1 MRKGLHAPAGPA
13 RALGSFLAPSQG
25 PAGLDPDLR
34 GKAGGYKGLMDIIIY
49 GVVNSVSLALM
60 ALGFTLVYGIS
71 RLPNFAHGA
80 LYILAGY
87 LTWISIRSLNLGY
100 FISVLISLGVV
111 TAFGMAMYRF
121 FLIRIRGMP
130 ISEIIA
136 SYAMGLFILEGLR
149 WKGLKGMTFTL
160 PVVVPGSVDILD
172 VPVDYQRLLVVVVGS
187 LVVLGLWA
195 FTRFT
200 KVGLALRG
208 IAQDEQAAMML
219 GIDSDTM
226 ATIAT
231 GLGSALAALAAI
243 VLLPLGNIVVE
254 TGYQVLIFAVA
265 VCIVGGLGSWG
276 GAIVASFLIGF
287 AQILTVAYVQSHFQV
302 VVALL
307 AIIITLIIRPSGLF
321 GKQKQ
326 LEERV

>member
-1 MRKGLHAPAGPA
+1 
-13 RALGSFLAPSQG
+13 
-25 PAGLDPDLR
+25 
-34 GKAGGYKGLMDIIIY
+34 MDILVY
-49 GVVNSVSLALM
+49 GVINSVSLALM

-80 LYILAGY
+80 LYILAGF
-87 LTWISIRSLNLGY
+87 LTWVGLRSLHLGY
-100 FISVLISLGVV
+100 ILSVALSLALVSLL
-111 TAFGMAMYRF
+111 GMAMYRF

-160 PVVVPGSVDILD
+160 PVVMPGSVDILD
-172 VPVDYQRLLVVVVGS
+172 VPVDYQRLLVVAIGAA
-187 LVVLGLWA
+187 VVLGLWC
-195 FTRFT
+195 FTHYTRL
-200 KVGLALRG
+200 GLALRG

-219 GIDSDTM
+219 GIDSDVM
-226 ATIAT
+226 ATVAT

-254 TGYQVLIFAVA
+254 TGYQVLIYAVA

-276 GAIVASFLIGF
+276 GAVLASFLIGF
-287 AQILTVAYVQSHFQV
+287 AQIITVAYVQSHFQV

-307 AIIITLIIRPSGLF
+307 AIILTLIVRPSGLF
-321 GKQKQ
+321 GRQKE